1 MTHPVFFA
9 PSRAF
14 TVAEIAAVAG
24 TSLQQASLHHRQI
37 DGIASAASADSSQIT
52 FIDSKHRGALDGL
65 KAGAVFVTAGLAQKV
80 PAGIAALVVDHPQAA
95 FAAVGRLMYPNAA
108 RPAGITGETG
118 LSPSAHIDADAVVEE
133 GATIEAGAVIAPGAA
148 IGSGTIIAANA
159 VIGQGCQIGRDSY
172 VGAGTTVLNALI
184 GNNVILHAG
193 VRIGQDGFG
202 YVAGARGPEK
212 MPQIGRVVIQ
222 DHVEIGANTTID
234 RGALADTVIGE
245 HSKIDNL
252 VQIAHNVRIGRGCII
267 AGHCGISGSVEIGDG
282 VMMGGGV
289 GLADHLKIGAG
300 ARLAAGSGFMNDVP
314 AGEAWGGYPAQPM
327 GEMLREIATVRRLA
341 KRPKKGAVA
350 GD

>member
-1 MTHPVFFA
+1 MKHPVFFA

-14 TVAEIAAVAG
+14 TVAEIAAVSGA
-24 TSLQQASLHHRQI
+24 SLQEADLHDRLI
-37 DGIASAASADSSQIT
+37 DGIASADSAGVNHVA
-52 FIDSKHRGALDGL
+52 FIDSKHRGALDAL
-65 KAGAVFVTAGLAQKV
+65 KAGAVIVTAALTDKV
-80 PAGIAALVVDHPQAA
+80 PAGIATLVVDQPQAS

-108 RPAGITGETG
+108 KPAGVTGRSG
-118 LSPSAHIDADAVVEE
+118 ISPSAYIDAEAVVED
-133 GATIEAGAVIAPGAA
+133 GATIEAGAVLGKGCAVGAGA
-148 IGSGTIIAANA
+148 IIAANA
-159 VIGQGCQIGRDSY
+159 VIGTGCQIGRDSY
-172 VGAGTTVLNALI
+172 VGSGATVLHALI
-184 GNNVILHAG
+184 GNNVIIHAG

-202 YVAGARGPEK
+202 YVGGPRGPEK

-222 DHVEIGANTTID
+222 DNVEIGANTTID
-234 RGALADTVIGE
+234 RGAMADTVIGE

-252 VQIAHNVRIGRGCII
+252 VQIAHNVRVGRGCII
-267 AGHCGISGSVEIGDG
+267 AGHCGLSGSVEIGDG
-282 VMMGGGV
+282 VMMGGRV

-327 GEMLREIATVRRLA
+327 GEMMREIAMLRRLS